1 MYLRVYVCVYVKW
14 DNETMDISLP
24 IYLYTYIYIFIYIY
38 IYICMYII
46 STTIMSIHDILDFIT
61 SEAAIV
67 IVM

>member
-14 DNETMDISLP
+14 GNETMDISLP
-24 IYLYTYIYIFIYIY
+24 IYLYTYIYLYIY

>member
-24 IYLYTYIYIFIYIY
+24 IYLYTYIYLYIY